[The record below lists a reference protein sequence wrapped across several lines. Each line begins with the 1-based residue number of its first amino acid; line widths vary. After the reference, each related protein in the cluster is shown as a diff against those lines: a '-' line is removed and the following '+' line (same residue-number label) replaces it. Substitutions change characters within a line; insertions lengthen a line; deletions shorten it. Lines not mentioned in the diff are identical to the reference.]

1 MRKILILTTATGEG
15 HNQAAKSLKEILK
28 NKYDEVEIFD
38 FLEKTKPVND
48 FIVGGYELS
57 AKVFPYIYG
66 FFYKISDFKSI
77 NRLLEIFLKKPTDKT
92 LEYINEFK
100 PDVIACTHPL
110 AVSILG
116 NLVRNQLIKVPTV
129 SVITD
134 FKPHYTYYSAKIDAY
149 ITGSSFTKSELLK
162 FGVIDNRIHAVGIP
176 VGQTFYDHYENKK
189 TNKNQFNIL
198 VMGGSMGLSGISK
211 VLKELVKNKNNL
223 KLTVVCG
230 KNESLKTSL
239 IDEYKEFKN
248 IKILGFTNK
257 ISLLMDE
264 MDLIITKPGGL
275 TTTESIHKALPMVIP
290 FVIPGQETDNS
301 KLLVKENAAIRIT
314 DLSTINSVIDNLV
327 NHPDELLKLKANMQ
341 RLSKNY
347 SIDDTINI
355 FENLCLKNPQ
365 R

>member
-28 NKYDEVEIFD
+28 NRYDEVEIFD
-38 FLEKTKPVND
+38 FLEKTKPVNN

-66 FFYKISDFKSI
+66 LCYKISDFKAI
-77 NRLLEIFLKKPTDKT
+77 NRLLEVFLRKPTDKT

-116 NLVRNQLIKVPTV
+116 NLVRTKLIDVPTV

-134 FKPHYTYYSAKIDAY
+134 FKPHYTYYSSKINAY
-149 ITGSSFTKSELLK
+149 ITGSTFTKSELIK
-162 FGVIDNRIHAVGIP
+162 FGVVPDRIHSVGIP
-176 VGQTFYDHYENKK
+176 VGQHFYDR
-189 TNKNQFNIL
+189 NKNINSNDNSFKIL

-211 VLKELVKNKNNL
+211 VLKELVHNKNNL

-230 KNESLKTSL
+230 KNKSLKTSL
-239 IDEYKEFKN
+239 DNHYAKYENVE
-248 IKILGFTNK
+248 ILGFTDK
-257 ISLLMDE
+257 ISSIMDE
-264 MDLIITKPGGL
+264 MNLIITKPGGL
-275 TTTESIHKALPMVIP
+275 TTTESIHKALPMIIP

-301 KLLVKENAAIRIT
+301 KLLVAENAAIRVK
-314 DLSTINSVIDNLV
+314 DLSTMNNVIDDLIANPNKLANL
-327 NHPDELLKLKANMQ
+327 KQNMQ
-341 RLSKNY
+341 RLSEKY

-355 FENLCLKNPQ
+355 FENLCKKNSQ
-365 R
+365 S

>member
-15 HNQAAKSLKEILK
+15 HNQAAKSLKEILN

-38 FLEKTKPVND
+38 FLAKTKPVND

-66 FFYKISDFKSI
+66 LFYKISDFKMI
-77 NRLLEIFLKKPTDKT
+77 NRLLEGFLRRPTAKT

-116 NLVRNQLIKVPTV
+116 NLVRNKLIDVPTI

-134 FKPHYTYYSAKIDAY
+134 FKPHYTYYSSKIDAY
-149 ITGSSFTKSELLK
+149 ITGSTFTKTELIK
-162 FGVIDNRIHAVGIP
+162 FGVIEDRIHPVGIP
-176 VGQTFYDHYENKK
+176 VGQQFYDRY
-189 TNKNQFNIL
+189 KNTKINDNLFKIL

-211 VLKELVKNKNNL
+211 VLKELVHNKNNL
-223 KLTVVCG
+223 SLTVVCG
-230 KNESLKTSL
+230 KNESLKESL
-239 IDEYKEFKN
+239 DNEYSKYEN
-248 IKILGFTNK
+248 IEILGFTNK
-257 ISLLMDE
+257 ISTLMDE

-290 FVIPGQETDNS
+290 FVIPGQETDNA
-301 KLLVKENAAIRIT
+301 KLLVRENAAIRVK
-314 DLSTINSVIDNLV
+314 DLSTMNTVIDKLIESP
-327 NHPDELLKLKANMQ
+327 HELIELKQNMQ
-341 RLSKNY
+341 KLSKNY
-347 SIDDTINI
+347 SIVDTINI
-355 FENLCLKNPQ
+355 FENLCAKKNQ
-365 R
+365 D